1 MTFQLLLFPEFRD
14 KAVTL
19 SYDDGSIADVRL
31 VEIMNKYRLKGTF
44 NLNSG
49 TFHDEN
55 CVQAE
60 DYKKVYLE
68 SGHEIAVHGREH
80 LSLTTLS
87 EERIIDEIHSDRVA
101 LEAVTGGLVTG
112 MAYAYGA
119 FDDRVVECLK
129 KCGIDYSRTV
139 RSTETFDICDDW
151 LRMPTTCHHRNPK
164 LAELVEKFLEDR
176 KDPYSWKNPPKLFYL
191 WGHSYEFNDY
201 DEWEIIE
208 RFADRVGKREDVWY
222 ATNGEIYRYVEA
234 YKGLRYGTGNK
245 RVYNPSALD
254 VYIKTFTNRRYR
266 IPAGETVEIE

>member
-1 MTFQLLLFPEFRD
+1 MTFQLLLFPNFRD

-19 SYDDGSIADVRL
+19 SYDDGNIADVRL

-49 TFHDEN
+49 RAHAAN

-60 DYKKVYLE
+60 DYKKVYLDG
-68 SGHEIAVHGREH
+68 GHEIAVHGREH
-80 LSLTTLS
+80 LSLTAIPKES
-87 EERIIDEIHSDRVA
+87 IIDEIHSDRVA
-101 LEAVTGGLVTG
+101 LEEITGGLVTG

-119 FDDRVVECLK
+119 FDDRTVECLQQ
-129 KCGIDYSRTV
+129 CGIDYSRTV
-139 RSTETFDICDDW
+139 ISTERFELCDDW
-151 LRMPTTCHHRNPK
+151 LRLPTTCHHRNAK
-164 LAELVEKFLEDR
+164 LMELVDAFLKER
-176 KDPYSWKNPPKLFYL
+176 KDPYSWVNSPKLFYL

-208 RFADRVGKREDVWY
+208 KFAEKIGGREDVWY

-234 YKGLRYGTGNK
+234 YKALRYGTGNK

-254 VYIKTFTNRRYR
+254 VYIKTFSNKRYR
-266 IPAGETVEIE
+266 IPAGETVELE